1 MAHFSAATI
10 TVFALT
16 LDKEITVG
24 APLLASPPRRTFTSS
39 PAVVTGVNYY
49 SARRRAAICFLSYWS
64 RCAGATSSSLDMW
77 LCLSIFISTLNLKS
91 TCATL
96 H

>member
-1 MAHFSAATI
+1 
-10 TVFALT
+10 
-16 LDKEITVG
+16 
-24 APLLASPPRRTFTSS
+24 
-39 PAVVTGVNYY
+39 
-49 SARRRAAICFLSYWS
+49 
-64 RCAGATSSSLDMW
+64 LDMW